1 MTLPTHGRYDYSS
14 ITTRPDYTWP
24 NGARLAV
31 YVAVNIEAFG
41 FGVGKGVAIAPPDQ
55 AMSASVYSWRD
66 YGNRVGV
73 WRLFDLFDELDLPV
87 EAQMNVEVYQAAPD
101 IPERLRK
108 RGDEIVAH
116 GVTNSEGQ
124 EHMREDQENDMI
136 ARVTATI
143 EKHEGRR
150 PIGWMSPWLSNSPVT
165 LDLLQEAG
173 YHYTM
178 DWTMDDQP
186 VWLRTRGGRLLSMP
200 YPIEVNDTR
209 GIVWYKQ
216 LRARV
221 CRHDRGSVRR
231 APAPVGAPAARVPDL
246 AAPVRGG
253 PAVSPAAAAARAGAR
268 RPSPRS
274 HLARA
279 PRRDLRPRR
288 APAARCRPRKR
299 VRGGLAIER
308 ATVEKGKG

>member
-1 MTLPTHGRYDYSS
+1 MTLPTHGRYEYSN
-14 ITTRPDYTWP
+14 ITKRPDYTWP

-41 FGVGKGVAIAPPDQ
+41 FGIGKGVAIAPPDQ

-73 WRLFDLFDELDLPV
+73 WRLFELFDELDLPI
-87 EAQMNVEVYQAAPD
+87 EAQMNIEVYEAAPD

-108 RGDEIVAH
+108 RGDEIVGH
-116 GVTNSEGQ
+116 GATNSEGQ
-124 EHMREDQENDMI
+124 EHMSEAEERALI
-136 ARVTATI
+136 ARVTTTI

-173 YHYTM
+173 YRYTM

-186 VWLRTRGGRLLSMP
+186 VWLRTRGGRLLAMP

-209 GIVWYKQ
+209 GIVWYKHSAREFADMIVDQ
-216 LRARV
+216 FDELLRQSARQPLV
-221 CRHDRGSVRR
+221 CPISLHPFVVGRPYRVPALRR
-231 APAPVGAPAARVPDL
+231 ALEHIARHRDRIWLTRPGEICAHVEGLPRGVVPGGA
-246 AAPVRGG
+246 
-253 PAVSPAAAAARAGAR
+253 
-268 RPSPRS
+268 
-274 HLARA
+274 
-279 PRRDLRPRR
+279 
-288 APAARCRPRKR
+288 
-299 VRGGLAIER
+299 
-308 ATVEKGKG
+308 